1 MPLQSGDPPQI
12 GRYRILARLGSGGMG
27 VVYLGRSA
35 DGQQVALK
43 VLRPEFAGD
52 PDFRARFRREVSAM
66 ARVRN
71 RYTVQVLDAAPDSAL
86 PFLATRF
93 AAGPSLDEY
102 VRAHGPLSPAEVL
115 MLASALAEAL
125 AAIHA
130 AGVAHRDLKPSN
142 VLLTDSGPVVIDFG
156 IAQVTDSIS
165 ITQTGLA
172 VGSPGY
178 MAPEQVTGRAGAEAD
193 IFTWA
198 LVVAYAASGQPP
210 FGTGPTAAILHR
222 ITSGRPDVSAIPS
235 QLRSLVK
242 RAIAKDPQRRPSAA
256 DLLRELP
263 AGAPSGAPAGTPS
276 GTLAGTPS
284 GAPSTPWPRAGLLA
298 EAPWGVRDDQ
308 DRTAV
313 HTRTLA
319 ADPGPRTGWRPGRR
333 TARTGWR
340 SGSRPWWLVPAAVA
354 AAVVVLAAA
363 CVSLLSGGGSPS
375 GARPAA
381 GGSTHPAAAA
391 TRSPVPVP
399 FKTYSSA
406 TDAATSF
413 HQSGQQFTISGAGA
427 DLWDGTDAYTTMYQ
441 PGAVGTTATIE
452 TEVASQQNM
461 LGDAKAGIL
470 VRNDMT
476 GSGTTPEG
484 VVLYASPGTGIQLE
498 WDDGN
503 GDTIDDNTPANGA
516 YPELAPVWLK
526 LVRNGSAYAGFYSFD
541 GSDWLPVGTAS
552 VPDQVATQD
561 AGMFVTSHTAGDPG
575 QATFNGFTVSGGAS
589 APAAA
594 AVYPAPAATLATGA
608 AVQPCATCYGGQKAG
623 DIGNGGTLTFS
634 NVGALTAGT
643 YRVTFV
649 YCGGPPPGPG
659 RQADISV
666 NGGPAQVVTF
676 APTGSFTTIG
686 AVTLSLPL
694 NAGTNTLGISNP
706 SAFTPDFNEIIVA
719 AAPASS

>member
-1 MPLQSGDPPQI
+1 MPLQPGDPPQI

-27 VVYLGRSA
+27 VVYLGQSA

-102 VRAHGPLSPAEVL
+102 VKTHGPLDPGEVL

-222 ITSGRPDVSAIPS
+222 ITSSRPDVSAIPS

-242 RAIAKDPQRRPSAA
+242 RAIAKDPQRRPAAA

-263 AGAPSGAPAGTPS
+263 PAAWAGAPSA
-276 GTLAGTPS
+276 
-284 GAPSTPWPRAGLLA
+284 PWPQAGVQA

-319 ADPGPRTGWRPGRR
+319 AGPGPRTGWRPGPRAG
-333 TARTGWR
+333 T
-340 SGSRPWWLVPAAVA
+340 RPWWLVPAAVA

-363 CVSLLSGGGSPS
+363 GVSLLSGGGSTS
-375 GARPAA
+375 GTDPAA
-381 GGSTHPAAAA
+381 SASTHPAAAA
-391 TRSPVPVP
+391 TRSPAPVP

-413 HQSGQQFTISGAGA
+413 RQSGQQFTISGAGA

-441 PGAVGTTATIE
+441 PRAVGTTSTIE

-461 LGDAKAGIL
+461 FGDAKAGIL

-541 GSDWLPVGTAS
+541 GTDWLPVGTAS

-589 APAAA
+589 APVSA

-623 DIGNGGTLTFS
+623 DIGNGGTLTFG
-634 NVGALTAGT
+634 NAGAPTAGT

-666 NGGPAQVVTF
+666 NGGPAQVATF

-694 NAGTNTLGISNP
+694 NAGTNTIGISNP

-719 AAPASS
+719 AAPANS

>member
-1 MPLQSGDPPQI
+1 MPLQQGDPPQI
-12 GRYRILARLGSGGMG
+12 GRYRILARLGAGGMG
-27 VVYLGRSA
+27 VVYLGQSA

-93 AAGPSLDEY
+93 AAGPSLEEH
-102 VRAHGPLSPAEVL
+102 VKTHGPLGPDDVL

-222 ITSGRPDVSAIPS
+222 ITSSRPDVSAVPS
-235 QLRSLVK
+235 QLKSLVK
-242 RAIAKDPQRRPSAA
+242 RAIAKDPRRRPAAA

-263 AGAPSGAPAGTPS
+263 AAGPAGSLLT
-276 GTLAGTPS
+276 GFPS
-284 GAPSTPWPRAGLLA
+284 GAPSAPWPQAGAQA
-298 EAPWGVRDDQ
+298 ETRWGVRDDQ

-319 ADPGPRTGWRPGRR
+319 ADPGRPGSR
-333 TARTGWR
+333 T
-340 SGSRPWWLVPAAVA
+340 GSRPWWLVPAAVA

-363 CVSLLSGGGSPS
+363 GVTLLSGGSSPPGPNPAS
-375 GARPAA
+375 GA
-381 GGSTHPAAAA
+381 STHPAPAA
-391 TRSPVPVP
+391 TRSPAALP

-427 DLWDGTDAYTTMYQ
+427 DLWDGTDAYSTMYQ
-441 PGAVGTTATIE
+441 PGAVGTTSTIE
-452 TEVASQQNM
+452 TEVTSQQNM
-461 LGDAKAGIL
+461 NGDAKAGIL

-503 GDTIDDNTPANGA
+503 GDTIDDNTPANA
-516 YPELAPVWLK
+516 ADPELFPVWLK

-541 GSDWLPVGTAS
+541 GSDWLSVGTAS
-552 VPDQVATQD
+552 LPDQTATQD

-589 APAAA
+589 APVSA

-623 DIGNGGTLTFS
+623 DIGNGGTLTFG
-634 NVGALTAGT
+634 NAGAPTAGT

-666 NGGPAQVVTF
+666 NGGPAQVATF

-694 NAGTNTLGISNP
+694 NAGTNTIGISNP

-719 AAPASS
+719 AAPANS

>member
-1 MPLQSGDPPQI
+1 MPLQQGDPPQI

-27 VVYLGRSA
+27 VVYLGQSP

-102 VRAHGPLSPAEVL
+102 VKTHGPLGPADVL
-115 MLASALAEAL
+115 MLAAALAEAL

-165 ITQTGLA
+165 ITQTGLT

-178 MAPEQVTGRAGAEAD
+178 MAPEQVTGHAGAEAD

-222 ITSGRPDVSAIPS
+222 ITSSRPDVSSVPS
-235 QLRSLVK
+235 QLKSLVK
-242 RAIAKDPQRRPSAA
+242 RAIAKDPRRRPAAA

-263 AGAPSGAPAGTPS
+263 AAGPAGSLLT
-276 GTLAGTPS
+276 GTPQ
-284 GAPSTPWPRAGLLA
+284 
-298 EAPWGVRDDQ
+298 DQ
-308 DRTAV
+308 TAV

-319 ADPGPRTGWRPGRR
+319 ADPGSR
-333 TARTGWR
+333 
-340 SGSRPWWLVPAAVA
+340 RPWWLVPAAVA

-363 CVSLLSGGGSPS
+363 GVSLLSAGSPRS
-375 GARPAA
+375 GTHPAA
-381 GGSTHPAAAA
+381 SGSRRPAAAA
-391 TRSPVPVP
+391 TTAPAPVP

-406 TDAATSF
+406 ADAATSF
-413 HQSGQQFTISGAGA
+413 HQAGQQFTISGAGA
-427 DLWDGTDAYTTMYQ
+427 DLFGGTDAYTTMYRQ
-441 PGAVGTTATIE
+441 GAVGTTATLE
-452 TEVASQQNM
+452 TEVTAQHNM
-461 LGDAKAGIL
+461 LGDAKAGII

-503 GDTIDDNTPANGA
+503 GDTIDAYTPANA
-516 YPELAPVWLK
+516 ADPELFPVWLK
-526 LVRNGSAYAGFYSFD
+526 LVRNGPAYAGFYSFD

-575 QATFNGFTVSGGAS
+575 QATFNGFTVSDGAS
-589 APAAA
+589 APGSAG
-594 AVYPAPAATLATGA
+594 VYPAPAATLAAGA

-634 NVGALTAGT
+634 NVSVPAAGT

-666 NGGPAQVVTF
+666 NGGPAQLETF

-694 NAGTNTLGISNP
+694 NAGTNTIGIANP